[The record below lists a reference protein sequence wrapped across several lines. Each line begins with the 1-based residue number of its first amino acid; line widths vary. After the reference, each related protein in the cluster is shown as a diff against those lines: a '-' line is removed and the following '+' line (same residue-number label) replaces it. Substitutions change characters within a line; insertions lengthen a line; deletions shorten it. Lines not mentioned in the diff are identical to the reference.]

1 MPALRLANDKGNR
14 REAAPLESYMNSTKP
29 GRGEASELTALLGV
43 LNTEIRHI
51 FDNEISFL
59 ERFGK
64 GQIMD
69 LTEVS
74 FTSHDLKIVYVL
86 DCGQHVCDT
95 VAMDDYFEWR
105 DA

>member
-1 MPALRLANDKGNR
+1 MS
-14 REAAPLESYMNSTKP
+14 EAKNK
-29 GRGEASELTALLGV
+29 ASELMPLLGV
-43 LNTEIRHI
+43 LNTEIGHI
-51 FDNEISFL
+51 FDNDLSFL

-64 GQIMD
+64 GYIMD

-74 FTSHDLKIVYVL
+74 FTSHHLKIVYVL